1 MTSSRHRQALAQYED
16 RFGSYREEEY
26 GSPTQCPED
35 RRALV
40 AEIKVSAAAA
50 LIADHL
56 APYAEGIYPRP
67 CAEKLEPLYRRVRD
81 WDPHLPR
88 ECAGL

>member
-16 RFGSYREEEY
+16 RFGSYSGEKY
-26 GSPTQCPED
+26 ISPSECPED

-40 AEIKVSAAAA
+40 AEIEVSAAAV

-56 APYAEGIYPRP
+56 APYAEGIYPERS
-67 CAEKLEPLYRRVRD
+67 AEKLEHLYSRVRN

-88 ECAGL
+88 K

>member
-1 MTSSRHRQALAQYED
+1 MTSSRHRHALAQFED
-16 RFGSYREEEY
+16 RFGEYREEEY
-26 GSPTQCPED
+26 GSPAQCPAD

-56 APYAEGIYPRP
+56 APYAEGIYPEP
-67 CAEKLEPLYRRVRD
+67 CARKLEPLCSQVRD

-88 ECAGL
+88 K

>member
-1 MTSSRHRQALAQYED
+1 MTSTRYRQALAQFED
-16 RFGSYREEEY
+16 RFGSYREDDY

-50 LIADHL
+50 LISDHL
-56 APYAEGIYPRP
+56 APYAEGIYPLP
-67 CAEKLEPLYRRVRD
+67 CTEKLEPLYLKVRD

-88 ECAGL
+88 KS